1 MDTHLLVFEEDQ
13 ENINIKMNKKGRNS
27 KEELLAVSEA
37 LKAILWP
44 TPGLENYAENMKEDQ
59 ETGVLSRLIGG
70 FGPMFIICSKHCG
83 TVMIHG
89 DVCAL
94 QVAQVME
101 LLKPGGCWESS
112 KNLQVHCSS
121 MLPQP
126 CSNYPNRRQQ
136 NFFFFRKTILTF
148 TKCWTCRLYQ

>member
-1 MDTHLLVFEEDQ
+1 
-13 ENINIKMNKKGRNS
+13 
-27 KEELLAVSEA
+27 
-37 LKAILWP
+37 
-44 TPGLENYAENMKEDQ
+44 MKEDQ

-136 NFFFFRKTILTF
+136 NFFFFPKDYTDIHQVLDMQTVSVATADDLPDQPVATSQHCDKQLENFQVNRFKSVML
-148 TKCWTCRLYQ
+148 LMLNS